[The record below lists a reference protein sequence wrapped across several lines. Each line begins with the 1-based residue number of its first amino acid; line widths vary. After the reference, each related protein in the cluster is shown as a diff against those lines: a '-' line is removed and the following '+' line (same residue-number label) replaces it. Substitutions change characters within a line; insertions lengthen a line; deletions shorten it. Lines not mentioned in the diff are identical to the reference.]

1 MKAVRCFM
9 RVVPG
14 FLRWGCVWLV
24 LAGVGVSPC
33 NATPFDREVRPVLAR
48 HCFKCHGPDEA
59 AREAE
64 LRLDLESGAKADLG
78 GYAAVAP
85 GNPVGSELMKRVR
98 SQDPDLRM
106 PPPESGAALT
116 ENEIEI
122 LEKWIAAGG
131 NYEVHWAFV
140 SPKRPVIPVVD
151 DASWCNNPIDHFILK
166 RLESMGWKPADV
178 ASRESLIRRVYLDLT
193 GTLPDP
199 EVVDRFI
206 AEEDRDAYSK
216 LVDHLLASPEYAER
230 FARPWLDL
238 ARYSDTNGYEKDRP
252 RTIWPYRDWVLQALA
267 SDMPFDQFSIEQLAG
282 DMLPHASNQQRIAT
296 GFHRNTML
304 NEEGGI
310 DPMEYRYHA
319 VVDRVATTGTVWMG
333 MTTGCAQCHSHKY
346 DPISHTD
353 YFSMFALLNNADE
366 PDVIVEQP
374 QRDQTIAR
382 IEARIQQA
390 EAELAQNWLP
400 SYAEFLRVENGNQNG
415 IQETNLEKREVKQA
429 FCDWVRAQVSQT
441 RAWKRL
447 RPVAMES
454 TKPDLRVMT
463 DLSILASGDVTKR
476 EVYAVTY
483 RLPDGDPP
491 FTALRLEVLPDPSLP
506 AGGPGLA
513 FYEGRRGD
521 FFLSEMKIQFKQ
533 MPVELVQPSHSFGKI
548 SVGSG
553 SADAR
558 NVIDGEGSTGWST
571 SGDEGNMNQ
580 WVGNFSIPVQGPGEL
595 KIQLVFERHFAAG
608 LGRFRFSLSSGKTP
622 AVASRLAGEMYDWHV
637 EESTDISENDYVAL
651 QRHFIQTSPVT
662 QSRRKRIDQL
672 HASLPEQVRTLGMKA
687 RTKGAQRVT
696 HRHHRGEYL
705 QPRERVEPGLP
716 SLFADSESDGPA
728 NRLEFARWLVS
739 GKNPLVGRVTV
750 NRAWRE
756 FFGRG
761 IVNTAG
767 DFGTQSEPPSHPQL
781 LDWLAVELIDS
792 GWSLKRLHRMIVLS
806 ATYCQSLREPNELD
820 PANRLL
826 GGMTRRRLKAEQ
838 IRDSFLSASGLMMR
852 HVGGP
857 SVYPP
862 QPSSV
867 MQLAYGAPKW
877 KTSQGA
883 DRFRRAIYTYSK
895 RTAPFAAFATF
906 DGPSGEICLA
916 RRATSTTPLQ
926 ALTLLNDEMY
936 LEFAQGLAATTLQA
950 AGQEADPAQIASLMF
965 RRLLAR
971 SPNQAELDA
980 LAAFHKR
987 HESKPE
993 VWMLLARV
1001 LMNTD
1006 EAITIP

>member
-1 MKAVRCFM
+1 
-9 RVVPG
+9 
-14 FLRWGCVWLV
+14 
-24 LAGVGVSPC
+24 
-33 NATPFDREVRPVLAR
+33 
-48 HCFKCHGPDEA
+48 
-59 AREAE
+59 
-64 LRLDLESGAKADLG
+64 
-78 GYAAVAP
+78 
-85 GNPVGSELMKRVR
+85 
-98 SQDPDLRM
+98 
-106 PPPESGAALT
+106 
-116 ENEIEI
+116 
-122 LEKWIAAGG
+122 
-131 NYEVHWAFV
+131 
-140 SPKRPVIPVVD
+140 
-151 DASWCNNPIDHFILK
+151 
-166 RLESMGWKPADV
+166 
-178 ASRESLIRRVYLDLT
+178 
-193 GTLPDP
+193 
-199 EVVDRFI
+199 
-206 AEEDRDAYSK
+206 
-216 LVDHLLASPEYAER
+216 
-230 FARPWLDL
+230 
-238 ARYSDTNGYEKDRP
+238 
-252 RTIWPYRDWVLQALA
+252 
-267 SDMPFDQFSIEQLAG
+267 
-282 DMLPHASNQQRIAT
+282 
-296 GFHRNTML
+296 
-304 NEEGGI
+304 
-310 DPMEYRYHA
+310 
-319 VVDRVATTGTVWMG
+319 
-333 MTTGCAQCHSHKY
+333 
-346 DPISHTD
+346 
-353 YFSMFALLNNADE
+353 
-366 PDVIVEQP
+366 
-374 QRDQTIAR
+374 
-382 IEARIQQA
+382 
-390 EAELAQNWLP
+390 
-400 SYAEFLRVENGNQNG
+400 
-415 IQETNLEKREVKQA
+415 
-429 FCDWVRAQVSQT
+429 
-441 RAWKRL
+441 
-447 RPVAMES
+447 
-454 TKPDLRVMT
+454 
-463 DLSILASGDVTKR
+463 
-476 EVYAVTY
+476 
-483 RLPDGDPP
+483 
-491 FTALRLEVLPDPSLP
+491 
-506 AGGPGLA
+506 
-513 FYEGRRGD
+513 
-521 FFLSEMKIQFKQ
+521 
-533 MPVELVQPSHSFGKI
+533 
-548 SVGSG
+548 
-553 SADAR
+553 
-558 NVIDGEGSTGWST
+558 
-571 SGDEGNMNQ
+571 
-580 WVGNFSIPVQGPGEL
+580 
-595 KIQLVFERHFAAG
+595 
-608 LGRFRFSLSSGKTP
+608 
-622 AVASRLAGEMYDWHV
+622 
-637 EESTDISENDYVAL
+637 
-651 QRHFIQTSPVT
+651 
-662 QSRRKRIDQL
+662 
-672 HASLPEQVRTLGMKA
+672 VRTLGMKA

-980 LAAFHKR
+980 LVAFHKR